1 MKNRRLMLEHK
12 NMLYYS
18 RELIQLCIPVEL
30 NLLFYTMLGLVFM
43 IAVCM
48 VTVKIDSVIKVNG
61 VIRTL
66 DNNSTV
72 KNVISGTINR
82 ICYSPNQYVE
92 KGDVL
97 YSLDEEIFQS
107 IMVELINE
115 KTDLE
120 QKILCM
126 DMLLDGY
133 NTGKNPAD
141 KKNNLMIFTKMEEY
155 FSTVAYL
162 QKQVNIC
169 EFRKQNELNQPEA
182 LFNLRSLEE
191 LEMNLALSRSELEK
205 YKSAF
210 LAEIVQQ
217 KIGYELEY
225 EKIKQ
230 NISRT
235 QEQYSFLNVKAPI
248 SGYVQEISSLNEG
261 DYVFENQAVINIIP
275 NDNKSFKVELTVPS
289 KDIGEILPA
298 MNVKYRLAAFPFFE
312 FNGANGKIIS
322 VDSDARQTQDG
333 RLYYLICADIDR
345 FTFKSKKGIEYPL
358 KAGIEVDAR
367 IVQEKLSI
375 LHFILRKLDFI
386 Q

>member
-191 LEMNLALSRSELEK
+191 LEMNLALNRSELEK

-345 FTFKSKKGIEYPL
+345 FTFKSKKGIS
-358 KAGIEVDAR
+358 A
-367 IVQEKLSI
+367 
-375 LHFILRKLDFI
+375 I
-386 Q
+386 QCR